1 MTTLVRTIRI
11 ANGIVTSSYSASM
24 IHVAKPVM
32 WIVMMSETAVMMVMM
47 PVMTAPPIIMIGETV
62 PVSPVKRIVSPVPWG
77 TIWHIYRTP
86 QPRIYDWSVDIY
98 WGDDV
103 IVSIDELITDHLNR
117 YFVRRFILLK
127 IDGSNI
133 LKYIPR

>member
-1 MTTLVRTIRI
+1 MTTLIRTIRI

-133 LKYIPR
+133 LKDIPR